1 MYFSISGLG
10 QKLTPIT
17 MKINN
22 FEKLTGLSAASIA
35 MGSSANAAII
45 PSTTIPAGGL
55 TSPSSPGTINWDI
68 DNDGTNDFGFSL
80 YTSFTSYRYLYFT
93 DLGDARIAG
102 PDTNPLFFKKLTAGA
117 KLGTANDALGF
128 NPGARSRSLIS
139 TASSLPYI
147 GVWLRDDGGWSLG
160 DTGYFGFKFTSNGNT
175 HYGWAE
181 MTLSNFT
188 TQATINEAWYNDT
201 PDGSVTV
208 GVAVPEPAEV
218 GLGLGV
224 LALGAAGLRRTRQRR
239 K

>member
-1 MYFSISGLG
+1 
-10 QKLTPIT
+10 
-17 MKINN
+17 MKINK
-22 FEKLTGLSAASIA
+22 FEKITGLSAASIA
-35 MGSSANAAII
+35 MGSSANAALIA
-45 PSTTIPAGGL
+45 STTIPAGGL

-68 DNDGTNDFGFSL
+68 DNDGTDDFRFSIV
-80 YTSFTSYRYLYFT
+80 TSSNTFTYGSLAIV

-139 TASSLPYI
+139 TYSSLPFI

-181 MTLSNFT
+181 MTLSSGSL
-188 TQATINEAWYNDT
+188 QATINEAWYNDT

-208 GVAVPEPAEV
+208 GNAVPEPAEV

-224 LALGAAGLRRTRQRR
+224 LALGAAGLRRMRQHR
-239 K
+239 KVA